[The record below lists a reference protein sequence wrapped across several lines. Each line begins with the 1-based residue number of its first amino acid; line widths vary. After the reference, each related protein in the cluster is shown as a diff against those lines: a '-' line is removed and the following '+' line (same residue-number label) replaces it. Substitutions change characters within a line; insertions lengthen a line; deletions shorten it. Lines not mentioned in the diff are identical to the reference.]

1 MDNLIRFLK
10 CIGIENTDKYVNIKI
25 NKVIVDKNN
34 DEIDVCLDCLKYIE
48 PSMLDEILNNS
59 KNGINGKTKCKVYLT
74 NDKLSQDEIINVF
87 KYVLNKFISKK
98 PSLSN
103 LENNNVIFDEG
114 VIILEV
120 NTQIEEELILDNVKS
135 FVNEMSNLGV
145 KDINITTKINVEENK
160 KIQEEMNNSHKDE
173 IVEKEVNPVFIGKHI
188 DGDVTKIDDILG
200 ETKNIIIEAYI
211 FGEIVTLEKENINII
226 TIKVSDKTNSI
237 IAKIFKRDH
246 DDFKEVLC
254 NLKEKKWYRI
264 HGNVEYD
271 NFAKEIVLS
280 VRNMENISSKD
291 TLVKDDAEVKRV
303 ELHAHTMMSTMDGV
317 ISATDLVNFAIK
329 LGHRGVAITDH
340 NGCQSFPE
348 AFKAINKFNKGK
360 EEKDKFKGLYGTEL
374 NVVNDDVNVVFNVN
388 ENNYELLEA
397 LSHITGLTIN
407 ELEEALKEETNASY
421 ENMLINLYTN
431 GGTKV
436 IAGNIKVND
445 EEIIRFTNDEE
456 IFNLE
461 LIDDFASISIV
472 YENNTLECIYEELN
486 TILFTI
492 VIKQTDDSEQI
503 SITVNDDT
511 KIYKI
516 DIKLSNMKTTKDTL
530 SLDYTLDYN
539 MNDEVTLKLD
549 GTLEITKEELTDISS
564 STNLDDLTEEELQL
578 FYENFMSILDKF
590 NLTDYLI

>member
-1 MDNLIRFLK
+1 MK
-10 CIGIENTDKYVNIKI
+10 
-25 NKVIVDKNN
+25 
-34 DEIDVCLDCLKYIE
+34 
-48 PSMLDEILNNS
+48 
-59 KNGINGKTKCKVYLT
+59 
-74 NDKLSQDEIINVF
+74 
-87 KYVLNKFISKK
+87 
-98 PSLSN
+98 
-103 LENNNVIFDEG
+103 
-114 VIILEV
+114 
-120 NTQIEEELILDNVKS
+120 EEKS
-135 FVNEMSNLGV
+135 P
-145 KDINITTKINVEENK
+145 K
-160 KIQEEMNNSHKDE
+160 Q
-173 IVEKEVNPVFIGKHI
+173 
-188 DGDVTKIDDILG
+188 
-200 ETKNIIIEAYI
+200 
-211 FGEIVTLEKENINII
+211 NINIEDI
-226 TIKVSDKTNSI
+226 LPKKNTKKRIIIMVLMVIAIGIGLYFGYREITLNPFNVYKRAINETYDLASNYVLENFKDIIDIDLAKDPFNIKTSFKLDTNMEELSILKDYDYTIAIGTDAKKEQLDMSLGMNKGNENALDLLFAFLNNRVYLKSESLYPEILDLGEVELDFDSLQLDNSFYDYEDLLVVLNETKPILVNTIKKDNLSLDNEEITVNDKKI
-237 IAKIFKRDH
+237 KAKKFTY
-246 DDFKEVLC
+246 E
-254 NLKEKKWYRI
+254 LK
-264 HGNVEYD
+264 
-271 NFAKEIVLS
+271 
-280 VRNMENISSKD
+280 
-291 TLVKDDAEVKRV
+291 
-303 ELHAHTMMSTMDGV
+303 
-317 ISATDLVNFAIK
+317 
-329 LGHRGVAITDH
+329 
-340 NGCQSFPE
+340 
-348 AFKAINKFNKGK
+348 K
-360 EEKDKFKGLYGTEL
+360 EEIKESIEYIR
-374 NVVNDDVNVVFNVN
+374 N
-388 ENNYELLEA
+388 EFLNNYELLEA

-461 LIDDFASISIV
+461 LIDDFASISIL

-486 TILFTI
+486 TILFTT

>member
-1 MDNLIRFLK
+1 M
-10 CIGIENTDKYVNIKI
+10 
-25 NKVIVDKNN
+25 
-34 DEIDVCLDCLKYIE
+34 
-48 PSMLDEILNNS
+48 
-59 KNGINGKTKCKVYLT
+59 
-74 NDKLSQDEIINVF
+74 
-87 KYVLNKFISKK
+87 KK
-98 PSLSN
+98 
-103 LENNNVIFDEG
+103 E
-114 VIILEV
+114 
-120 NTQIEEELILDNVKS
+120 KS
-135 FVNEMSNLGV
+135 P
-145 KDINITTKINVEENK
+145 K
-160 KIQEEMNNSHKDE
+160 Q
-173 IVEKEVNPVFIGKHI
+173 
-188 DGDVTKIDDILG
+188 
-200 ETKNIIIEAYI
+200 
-211 FGEIVTLEKENINII
+211 NINIEDI
-226 TIKVSDKTNSI
+226 LPKKNTKKRIIIMVLMVIAIGIGLYFGYREITLNPFNVYKRAINETYDFASNYVLENFKDIIDIDLAKDPFNIKTSFKLDTNMEELSILKDYDYTIAIGTDAKKEQLDMSLGMNKGNENALDLLFAFLNNRVYLKSESLYPEILDLGEVELDFDSLQLDNSFYDYEDLLVVLNETKPILVNTIKKDNLSLDNEEITVNDKKI
-237 IAKIFKRDH
+237 KAKKFTY
-246 DDFKEVLC
+246 E
-254 NLKEKKWYRI
+254 LK
-264 HGNVEYD
+264 
-271 NFAKEIVLS
+271 
-280 VRNMENISSKD
+280 
-291 TLVKDDAEVKRV
+291 
-303 ELHAHTMMSTMDGV
+303 
-317 ISATDLVNFAIK
+317 
-329 LGHRGVAITDH
+329 
-340 NGCQSFPE
+340 
-348 AFKAINKFNKGK
+348 K
-360 EEKDKFKGLYGTEL
+360 EEIKESIEYIR
-374 NVVNDDVNVVFNVN
+374 N
-388 ENNYELLEA
+388 EFLNNYELLEA

-486 TILFTI
+486 TILFTT

>member
-1 MDNLIRFLK
+1 M
-10 CIGIENTDKYVNIKI
+10 
-25 NKVIVDKNN
+25 
-34 DEIDVCLDCLKYIE
+34 
-48 PSMLDEILNNS
+48 
-59 KNGINGKTKCKVYLT
+59 
-74 NDKLSQDEIINVF
+74 
-87 KYVLNKFISKK
+87 
-98 PSLSN
+98 
-103 LENNNVIFDEG
+103 
-114 VIILEV
+114 
-120 NTQIEEELILDNVKS
+120 
-135 FVNEMSNLGV
+135 
-145 KDINITTKINVEENK
+145 
-160 KIQEEMNNSHKDE
+160 
-173 IVEKEVNPVFIGKHI
+173 
-188 DGDVTKIDDILG
+188 
-200 ETKNIIIEAYI
+200 
-211 FGEIVTLEKENINII
+211 
-226 TIKVSDKTNSI
+226 
-237 IAKIFKRDH
+237 
-246 DDFKEVLC
+246 
-254 NLKEKKWYRI
+254 
-264 HGNVEYD
+264 
-271 NFAKEIVLS
+271 
-280 VRNMENISSKD
+280 
-291 TLVKDDAEVKRV
+291 
-303 ELHAHTMMSTMDGV
+303 
-317 ISATDLVNFAIK
+317 
-329 LGHRGVAITDH
+329 
-340 NGCQSFPE
+340 
-348 AFKAINKFNKGK
+348 K
-360 EEKDKFKGLYGTEL
+360 EEKSPKQNVNIEDILPKKNTKKRIIIMVLMVIAIGIGLYFGYREITLNPFNVYKRAINETYDLASNYVLENFKDIIDIDLAKDPFNIKTSFKLDTNMEELSILKDYDYTIAIGTDAKKEQLDMSLGMNKGNENALDLLFAFLNNRVYLKSESLYPEILDLGEVEL
-374 NVVNDDVNVVFNVN
+374 DFDSLQLDNSFYDYEDLLVVLNETKPILVNTIKKDNLSLDNEEITVNDKKIKAKKFTYELKKEEIKESIEYIRN
-388 ENNYELLEA
+388 EFLNNYELLEA

-486 TILFTI
+486 TILFTT

>member
-1 MDNLIRFLK
+1 M
-10 CIGIENTDKYVNIKI
+10 
-25 NKVIVDKNN
+25 
-34 DEIDVCLDCLKYIE
+34 
-48 PSMLDEILNNS
+48 
-59 KNGINGKTKCKVYLT
+59 
-74 NDKLSQDEIINVF
+74 
-87 KYVLNKFISKK
+87 
-98 PSLSN
+98 
-103 LENNNVIFDEG
+103 
-114 VIILEV
+114 
-120 NTQIEEELILDNVKS
+120 
-135 FVNEMSNLGV
+135 
-145 KDINITTKINVEENK
+145 
-160 KIQEEMNNSHKDE
+160 
-173 IVEKEVNPVFIGKHI
+173 
-188 DGDVTKIDDILG
+188 
-200 ETKNIIIEAYI
+200 
-211 FGEIVTLEKENINII
+211 
-226 TIKVSDKTNSI
+226 
-237 IAKIFKRDH
+237 
-246 DDFKEVLC
+246 
-254 NLKEKKWYRI
+254 
-264 HGNVEYD
+264 
-271 NFAKEIVLS
+271 
-280 VRNMENISSKD
+280 
-291 TLVKDDAEVKRV
+291 
-303 ELHAHTMMSTMDGV
+303 
-317 ISATDLVNFAIK
+317 
-329 LGHRGVAITDH
+329 
-340 NGCQSFPE
+340 
-348 AFKAINKFNKGK
+348 K
-360 EEKDKFKGLYGTEL
+360 EEKSPKQNVNIEDILPKKNTKKRVIIMVLMVIAIGIGLYFGYREITLNPFNVYKRAINETYDFASNYVLENFKDIIDIDLAKDPFNIKTSFKLDTNMEELSILKDYDYTIAIGTDAKKEQLDMSLGMNKGNENALDLLFAFLNNRVYLKSESLYPEILDLGEVEL
-374 NVVNDDVNVVFNVN
+374 DFDSLQLDNSFYDYEDLLVVLNETKPILVNTIKKDNLSLDNEEITVNDKKIKAKKFTYELKKEEIKESIEYIRN
-388 ENNYELLEA
+388 EFLNNYELLEA

-486 TILFTI
+486 TILFTT

>member
-1 MDNLIRFLK
+1 MK
-10 CIGIENTDKYVNIKI
+10 
-25 NKVIVDKNN
+25 
-34 DEIDVCLDCLKYIE
+34 
-48 PSMLDEILNNS
+48 
-59 KNGINGKTKCKVYLT
+59 
-74 NDKLSQDEIINVF
+74 
-87 KYVLNKFISKK
+87 
-98 PSLSN
+98 
-103 LENNNVIFDEG
+103 
-114 VIILEV
+114 
-120 NTQIEEELILDNVKS
+120 EEKS
-135 FVNEMSNLGV
+135 P
-145 KDINITTKINVEENK
+145 K
-160 KIQEEMNNSHKDE
+160 Q
-173 IVEKEVNPVFIGKHI
+173 
-188 DGDVTKIDDILG
+188 
-200 ETKNIIIEAYI
+200 
-211 FGEIVTLEKENINII
+211 NINIEDILPKKNTKKRIIIMVLMVIAIGIGLYFGYREI
-226 TIKVSDKTNSI
+226 TLNPFNVYKRAINETYDLASNYVLENFKDIIDIDLAKDPFNIKTS
-237 IAKIFKRDH
+237 FKLDT
-246 DDFKEVLC
+246 
-254 NLKEKKWYRI
+254 
-264 HGNVEYD
+264 
-271 NFAKEIVLS
+271 
-280 VRNMENISSKD
+280 NMEELSILKD
-291 TLVKDDAEVKRV
+291 YDYTIAIGTDAKKEQLDMSLGMNKGNENALDLLFAFLNNRVYLKSESLYPEILDLGEV
-303 ELHAHTMMSTMDGV
+303 ELDFDSLQLDNSFYDYEDLLVVLNETKP
-317 ISATDLVNFAIK
+317 ILVNAIK
-329 LGHRGVAITDH
+329 KDNLSLDNEEITVNDKKI
-340 NGCQSFPE
+340 
-348 AFKAINKFNKGK
+348 KAKKFTYELKK
-360 EEKDKFKGLYGTEL
+360 EEIKESIEYIR
-374 NVVNDDVNVVFNVN
+374 N
-388 ENNYELLEA
+388 EFLNNYELLEA

-461 LIDDFASISIV
+461 LIDDFASISIL

>member
-1 MDNLIRFLK
+1 M
-10 CIGIENTDKYVNIKI
+10 
-25 NKVIVDKNN
+25 
-34 DEIDVCLDCLKYIE
+34 
-48 PSMLDEILNNS
+48 
-59 KNGINGKTKCKVYLT
+59 
-74 NDKLSQDEIINVF
+74 
-87 KYVLNKFISKK
+87 
-98 PSLSN
+98 
-103 LENNNVIFDEG
+103 
-114 VIILEV
+114 
-120 NTQIEEELILDNVKS
+120 
-135 FVNEMSNLGV
+135 
-145 KDINITTKINVEENK
+145 
-160 KIQEEMNNSHKDE
+160 
-173 IVEKEVNPVFIGKHI
+173 
-188 DGDVTKIDDILG
+188 
-200 ETKNIIIEAYI
+200 
-211 FGEIVTLEKENINII
+211 
-226 TIKVSDKTNSI
+226 
-237 IAKIFKRDH
+237 
-246 DDFKEVLC
+246 
-254 NLKEKKWYRI
+254 
-264 HGNVEYD
+264 
-271 NFAKEIVLS
+271 
-280 VRNMENISSKD
+280 
-291 TLVKDDAEVKRV
+291 
-303 ELHAHTMMSTMDGV
+303 
-317 ISATDLVNFAIK
+317 
-329 LGHRGVAITDH
+329 
-340 NGCQSFPE
+340 
-348 AFKAINKFNKGK
+348 K
-360 EEKDKFKGLYGTEL
+360 EEKSPKQNVNIEDILPKKNTKKRIIIMVLMVIAIGIGLYFGYREITLNPFNVYKRAINETYDFASNYVLENFKDIIDIDLAKDPFNIKTSFKLDTNMEELSILKDYDYTIAIGTDAKKEQLDMSLGMNKGNENALDLLFAFLNNRVYLKSESLYPEILDLGEVEL
-374 NVVNDDVNVVFNVN
+374 DFDSLQLDNSFYDYEDLLVVLNETKPILVNTIKKDNLSLDNEEITVNDKKIKAKKFTYELKKEEIKESIEYIRN
-388 ENNYELLEA
+388 EFLNNYELLEA

>member
-1 MDNLIRFLK
+1 M
-10 CIGIENTDKYVNIKI
+10 
-25 NKVIVDKNN
+25 
-34 DEIDVCLDCLKYIE
+34 
-48 PSMLDEILNNS
+48 
-59 KNGINGKTKCKVYLT
+59 
-74 NDKLSQDEIINVF
+74 
-87 KYVLNKFISKK
+87 
-98 PSLSN
+98 
-103 LENNNVIFDEG
+103 
-114 VIILEV
+114 
-120 NTQIEEELILDNVKS
+120 
-135 FVNEMSNLGV
+135 
-145 KDINITTKINVEENK
+145 
-160 KIQEEMNNSHKDE
+160 
-173 IVEKEVNPVFIGKHI
+173 
-188 DGDVTKIDDILG
+188 
-200 ETKNIIIEAYI
+200 
-211 FGEIVTLEKENINII
+211 
-226 TIKVSDKTNSI
+226 
-237 IAKIFKRDH
+237 
-246 DDFKEVLC
+246 
-254 NLKEKKWYRI
+254 
-264 HGNVEYD
+264 
-271 NFAKEIVLS
+271 
-280 VRNMENISSKD
+280 
-291 TLVKDDAEVKRV
+291 
-303 ELHAHTMMSTMDGV
+303 
-317 ISATDLVNFAIK
+317 
-329 LGHRGVAITDH
+329 
-340 NGCQSFPE
+340 
-348 AFKAINKFNKGK
+348 K
-360 EEKDKFKGLYGTEL
+360 EEKSPKQNVNIEDILPKKNTKKRIIIMVLMVIAIGIGLYFGYREITLNPFNVYKRAINETYDLASNYVLENSKDIIDIDLAKDPFNIKTSFKLDTNMEELSILKDYDYTIAIGTDAKKEQLDMSLGMNKGNENALDLLFAFLNNRVYLKSESLYPEILDLGEVEL
-374 NVVNDDVNVVFNVN
+374 DFDSLQLDNSFYDYEDLLVVLNETKPILVNTIKKDNLSLDNEEITVNDKKVKAKKFTYELKKEEIKESIEYIRN
-388 ENNYELLEA
+388 EFLNNYELLEA

-486 TILFTI
+486 TILFTT

>member
-1 MDNLIRFLK
+1 MK
-10 CIGIENTDKYVNIKI
+10 
-25 NKVIVDKNN
+25 
-34 DEIDVCLDCLKYIE
+34 
-48 PSMLDEILNNS
+48 
-59 KNGINGKTKCKVYLT
+59 
-74 NDKLSQDEIINVF
+74 
-87 KYVLNKFISKK
+87 
-98 PSLSN
+98 
-103 LENNNVIFDEG
+103 
-114 VIILEV
+114 
-120 NTQIEEELILDNVKS
+120 EEKS
-135 FVNEMSNLGV
+135 P
-145 KDINITTKINVEENK
+145 K
-160 KIQEEMNNSHKDE
+160 Q
-173 IVEKEVNPVFIGKHI
+173 
-188 DGDVTKIDDILG
+188 
-200 ETKNIIIEAYI
+200 
-211 FGEIVTLEKENINII
+211 NINIEDI
-226 TIKVSDKTNSI
+226 LPKKNTKKRIIIMVLMVIAIGIGLYFGYREITLNPFNVYKRAINETYDLASNYVLENFKDIIDIDLAKDPFNIKTSFKLDTNMEELSILKDYDYTIAIGTDAKKEQLDMSLEMNKGNENALDLLFAFLNNRVYLKSESLYPEILDLGEVELDFDSLQLDNSFYDYEDLLVVLNETKPILVNTIKKDNLSLDNEEITVNDKKI
-237 IAKIFKRDH
+237 KAKKFTY
-246 DDFKEVLC
+246 E
-254 NLKEKKWYRI
+254 LK
-264 HGNVEYD
+264 
-271 NFAKEIVLS
+271 
-280 VRNMENISSKD
+280 
-291 TLVKDDAEVKRV
+291 
-303 ELHAHTMMSTMDGV
+303 
-317 ISATDLVNFAIK
+317 
-329 LGHRGVAITDH
+329 
-340 NGCQSFPE
+340 
-348 AFKAINKFNKGK
+348 K
-360 EEKDKFKGLYGTEL
+360 EEIKESIEYIR
-374 NVVNDDVNVVFNVN
+374 N
-388 ENNYELLEA
+388 EFLNNYELLEA

-486 TILFTI
+486 TILFTT

>member
-1 MDNLIRFLK
+1 MK
-10 CIGIENTDKYVNIKI
+10 
-25 NKVIVDKNN
+25 
-34 DEIDVCLDCLKYIE
+34 
-48 PSMLDEILNNS
+48 
-59 KNGINGKTKCKVYLT
+59 
-74 NDKLSQDEIINVF
+74 
-87 KYVLNKFISKK
+87 
-98 PSLSN
+98 
-103 LENNNVIFDEG
+103 
-114 VIILEV
+114 
-120 NTQIEEELILDNVKS
+120 EEKS
-135 FVNEMSNLGV
+135 P
-145 KDINITTKINVEENK
+145 K
-160 KIQEEMNNSHKDE
+160 Q
-173 IVEKEVNPVFIGKHI
+173 
-188 DGDVTKIDDILG
+188 
-200 ETKNIIIEAYI
+200 
-211 FGEIVTLEKENINII
+211 NINIEDI
-226 TIKVSDKTNSI
+226 LPKKNTKKRIIIMVLMVIAIGIGLYFGYREITLNPFNVYKRAINETYDLASNYVLENFKDIIDIDLAKDPFNIKTSFKLDTNMEELSILKDYDYTIAIGNDAKKEQLDMSLEMNKGNENALDLLFAFLNNRVYLKSESLYPEILDLGEVELDFDSLQLDNSFYDYEDLLVVLNETKPILVNTIKKDNLSLDNEEITVNDK
-237 IAKIFKRDH
+237 KIKVKKFTY
-246 DDFKEVLC
+246 E
-254 NLKEKKWYRI
+254 LK
-264 HGNVEYD
+264 
-271 NFAKEIVLS
+271 
-280 VRNMENISSKD
+280 
-291 TLVKDDAEVKRV
+291 
-303 ELHAHTMMSTMDGV
+303 
-317 ISATDLVNFAIK
+317 
-329 LGHRGVAITDH
+329 
-340 NGCQSFPE
+340 
-348 AFKAINKFNKGK
+348 K
-360 EEKDKFKGLYGTEL
+360 EEIKESIEYIR
-374 NVVNDDVNVVFNVN
+374 N
-388 ENNYELLEA
+388 EFLNNYELLEA

-461 LIDDFASISIV
+461 LIDDFASISIL

-486 TILFTI
+486 TILFTT

>member
-1 MDNLIRFLK
+1 MK
-10 CIGIENTDKYVNIKI
+10 
-25 NKVIVDKNN
+25 
-34 DEIDVCLDCLKYIE
+34 
-48 PSMLDEILNNS
+48 
-59 KNGINGKTKCKVYLT
+59 
-74 NDKLSQDEIINVF
+74 
-87 KYVLNKFISKK
+87 
-98 PSLSN
+98 
-103 LENNNVIFDEG
+103 
-114 VIILEV
+114 
-120 NTQIEEELILDNVKS
+120 EEKS
-135 FVNEMSNLGV
+135 P
-145 KDINITTKINVEENK
+145 K
-160 KIQEEMNNSHKDE
+160 Q
-173 IVEKEVNPVFIGKHI
+173 
-188 DGDVTKIDDILG
+188 
-200 ETKNIIIEAYI
+200 
-211 FGEIVTLEKENINII
+211 NINIEDI
-226 TIKVSDKTNSI
+226 LPKKNTKKRIIIMVLMVIAIGIGLYFGYREITLNPFNVYKRAINETYDLASNYVLENFKDIIDIDLAKDPFNIKTSFKLDTNMEELSILKDYDYTIAIGTDAKKEQLDMSLGMNKGNENALDLLFAFLNNRVYLKSESLYPEILDLGEVELDFDSLQLDNSFYDYEDLLVVLNETKPILVNTIKKDNLSLDNEEITVNDKKI
-237 IAKIFKRDH
+237 KAKKFTY
-246 DDFKEVLC
+246 E
-254 NLKEKKWYRI
+254 LK
-264 HGNVEYD
+264 
-271 NFAKEIVLS
+271 
-280 VRNMENISSKD
+280 
-291 TLVKDDAEVKRV
+291 
-303 ELHAHTMMSTMDGV
+303 
-317 ISATDLVNFAIK
+317 
-329 LGHRGVAITDH
+329 
-340 NGCQSFPE
+340 
-348 AFKAINKFNKGK
+348 K
-360 EEKDKFKGLYGTEL
+360 EEIKESEEYIR
-374 NVVNDDVNVVFNVN
+374 N
-388 ENNYELLEA
+388 EFLNNYELLEV

>member
-1 MDNLIRFLK
+1 M
-10 CIGIENTDKYVNIKI
+10 
-25 NKVIVDKNN
+25 
-34 DEIDVCLDCLKYIE
+34 
-48 PSMLDEILNNS
+48 
-59 KNGINGKTKCKVYLT
+59 
-74 NDKLSQDEIINVF
+74 
-87 KYVLNKFISKK
+87 
-98 PSLSN
+98 
-103 LENNNVIFDEG
+103 
-114 VIILEV
+114 
-120 NTQIEEELILDNVKS
+120 
-135 FVNEMSNLGV
+135 
-145 KDINITTKINVEENK
+145 
-160 KIQEEMNNSHKDE
+160 
-173 IVEKEVNPVFIGKHI
+173 
-188 DGDVTKIDDILG
+188 
-200 ETKNIIIEAYI
+200 
-211 FGEIVTLEKENINII
+211 
-226 TIKVSDKTNSI
+226 
-237 IAKIFKRDH
+237 
-246 DDFKEVLC
+246 
-254 NLKEKKWYRI
+254 
-264 HGNVEYD
+264 
-271 NFAKEIVLS
+271 
-280 VRNMENISSKD
+280 
-291 TLVKDDAEVKRV
+291 
-303 ELHAHTMMSTMDGV
+303 
-317 ISATDLVNFAIK
+317 
-329 LGHRGVAITDH
+329 
-340 NGCQSFPE
+340 
-348 AFKAINKFNKGK
+348 K
-360 EEKDKFKGLYGTEL
+360 EEKSPKQNVNIEDILPKKNTKKRIIIMVLMVIAIGIGLYFGYREITLNPFNVYKRAINETYDLASNYVLENFKDIIDIDLAKDPFNIKTSFKLDTNMEELSILKDYDYTIAIGTDAKKEQLDMSLGMNKGNENALDLLFAFLNNRVYLKSESLYPEILDLGEVEL
-374 NVVNDDVNVVFNVN
+374 DFDSLQLDNSFYDYEDLLVVLNETKPILVNTIKKDNLSLDNEEITVNDKKIKAKKFTYELKKEEIKESIEYIRN
-388 ENNYELLEA
+388 EFLNNYELLEA